1 MYVLQ
6 PNESSSA
13 PATVR
18 APVND
23 DDDDISF
30 FQLMRGNSS
39 PRPGQVEVPPVVT
52 VSSESKRGSPLAN
65 AAVYLGNLYLQIL
78 G

>member
-1 MYVLQ
+1 MYKLQ
-6 PNESSSA
+6 SNESSSA

-39 PRPGQVEVPPVVT
+39 PRPGQVDVPPVVT
-52 VSSESKRGSPLAN
+52 ISSESKRGSPRLN
-65 AAVYLGNLYLQIL
+65 AGVYLGSLNLQI
-78 G
+78 

>member
-18 APVND
+18 APINN

-30 FQLMRGNSS
+30 FQLMRGDSS
-39 PRPGQVEVPPVVT
+39 PRPGQVKVPSVVT
-52 VSSESKRGSPLAN
+52 ISSESKRESPLPN
-65 AAVYLGNLYLQIL
+65 EAVY
-78 G
+78 